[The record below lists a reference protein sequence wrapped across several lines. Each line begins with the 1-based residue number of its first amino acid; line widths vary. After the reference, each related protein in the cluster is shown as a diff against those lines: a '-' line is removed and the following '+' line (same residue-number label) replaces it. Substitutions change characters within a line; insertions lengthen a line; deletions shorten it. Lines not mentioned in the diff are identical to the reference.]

1 MTYKVALTGGIAS
14 GKTAVSDM
22 FAELGVTVI
31 DADVIGRE
39 VVAKGSDALQAIAE
53 HFGKEVL
60 TESGELDRQKLR
72 SKVFSDEQQRQWLN
86 NLLHPLIR
94 KEMKQRQQQAQS
106 VYSISVIPL
115 LYESGQY
122 QDYDRVLTVDCPTAI
137 QLERLMERD
146 QSTLEQAKAI
156 LDKQATREQRLS
168 IADDVIVNDS
178 DLHSLKQS
186 VITLDNQYRQLARN

>member
-14 GKTAVSDM
+14 GKTAVGDL
-22 FAELGVTVI
+22 FAQLGVTVI
-31 DADVIGRE
+31 DADLIARE
-39 VVAKGSDALQAIAE
+39 VVAKGSKALQAIVE
-53 HFGKEVL
+53 HFGEDML
-60 TESGELDRQKLR
+60 TDSGELDRQKLR
-72 SKVFSDEQQRQWLN
+72 TKVFSDEQQRQWLN

-94 KEMKQRQQQAQS
+94 NEIKQRQELAQS
-106 VYSISVIPL
+106 AYSISVIPL

-122 QDYDRVLTVDCPTAI
+122 RNYDRVLTVDCPAAI
-137 QLERLMERD
+137 QLKRLMERD
-146 QSTLEQAKAI
+146 QSTLEQAQAI

-186 VITLDNQYRQLARN
+186 VIKLDNQYRQSARN

>member
-1 MTYKVALTGGIAS
+1 MTFKVALTGGIAS

-22 FAELGVTVI
+22 FAELGVAVI
-31 DADVIGRE
+31 DADVIARE
-39 VVAKGSDALQAIAE
+39 VVDKGSEALHAIVE
-53 HFGKEVL
+53 HFGEQIL
-60 TESGELDRQKLR
+60 TDSGALDRQKLR
-72 SKVFSDEQQRQWLN
+72 TKVFSNEQERLWLN

-94 KEMKQRQQQAQS
+94 AEMKRRQDVADS

-115 LYESGQY
+115 LFESGQY
-122 QDYDRVLTVDCPTAI
+122 KDYDRVLVVDCPEAV
-137 QLERLMERD
+137 QLERLMMRD
-146 QSTLEQAKAI
+146 QSTKEQAQAI
-156 LDKQATREQRLS
+156 LDKQASRQQRLS

>member
-31 DADVIGRE
+31 DADVIARE
-39 VVAKGSDALQAIAE
+39 VVAKGSQALQAITE
-53 HFGKEVL
+53 YFGTQVL
-60 TESGELDRQKLR
+60 TEIGELDRQKLR
-72 SKVFSDEQQRQWLN
+72 SMVFSDEQQRQWLN

-94 KEMKQRQQQAQS
+94 TEIKQRQELAHS
-106 VYSISVIPL
+106 AYSISVIPL
-115 LYESGQY
+115 LFESGQY
-122 QDYDRVLTVDCPTAI
+122 RNYDRVLTVDCPTAI
-137 QLERLMERD
+137 QLKRLMERD
-146 QSTLEQAKAI
+146 QSTLEQAQAI

-186 VITLDNQYRQLARN
+186 VIKLDNQYRQLARN

>member
-1 MTYKVALTGGIAS
+1 MTFKVALTGGIAS

-31 DADVIGRE
+31 DADIIARE
-39 VVAKGSDALQAIAE
+39 VVAKGSEALHAIVE
-53 HFGKEVL
+53 HFGDMVL
-60 TESGELDRQKLR
+60 TKAGELDRQQLR
-72 SKVFSDEQQRQWLN
+72 NRVFASEQDRLWLN

-94 KEMKQRQQQAQS
+94 KEMKRRQQLADS

-115 LYESGQY
+115 LYETGQSKE
-122 QDYDRVLTVDCPTAI
+122 YDRVLVVDCAEEV
-137 QLERLMERD
+137 QLERLMARD
-146 QSTLEQAKAI
+146 QSTREQAQSI
-156 LDKQATREQRLS
+156 LNKQASRKQRLA

-178 DLHSLKQS
+178 DLHSLRQS

>member
-22 FAELGVTVI
+22 FAELGVAVI
-31 DADVIGRE
+31 DADVIARE
-39 VVAKGSDALQAIAE
+39 VVAKGSEALQAIVE
-53 HFGKEVL
+53 HFGEQIL
-60 TESGELDRQKLR
+60 TESGALDRQKLR
-72 SKVFSDEQQRQWLN
+72 TKVFSNEQERLWLN

-94 KEMKQRQQQAQS
+94 AEMRRRQDVANS

-115 LYESGQY
+115 LFESGQHR
-122 QDYDRVLTVDCPTAI
+122 DYDRVLVVDCPEAV
-137 QLERLMERD
+137 QLDRLMMRD
-146 QSTLEQAKAI
+146 QSTKEQAQAI
-156 LDKQATREQRLS
+156 LDKQASRQQRLS

>member
-31 DADVIGRE
+31 DADVIARE
-39 VVAKGSDALQAIAE
+39 VVAKGSKALQVITE

-60 TESGELDRQKLR
+60 TETGELDRQKLR
-72 SKVFSDEQQRQWLN
+72 SKVFSDDQQRLWLN

-94 KEMKQRQQQAQS
+94 EEMKQRQELAQS
-106 VYSISVIPL
+106 AYSISVIPL

-122 QDYDRVLTVDCPTAI
+122 RNYDRVLTVDCPAEI
-137 QLERLMERD
+137 QLKRLMERD
-146 QSTLEQAKAI
+146 QSTLNQAQAI

-168 IADDVIVNDS
+168 IADDVIMNNS

-186 VITLDNQYRQLARN
+186 VIKLDNQYRQLARN

>member
-1 MTYKVALTGGIAS
+1 MTFKVALTGGIAS

-22 FAELGVTVI
+22 FAELGVAVI
-31 DADVIGRE
+31 DADVIARE
-39 VVAKGSDALQAIAE
+39 VVAKGSEALHAIVE
-53 HFGKEVL
+53 HFGEQIL
-60 TESGELDRQKLR
+60 TDSGALDRQKLR
-72 SKVFSDEQQRQWLN
+72 TKVFSNEQERLWLN

-94 KEMKQRQQQAQS
+94 AEMKRRQDVADS

-115 LYESGQY
+115 LFESGQY
-122 QDYDRVLTVDCPTAI
+122 KDYDRVLVVDCPEDV
-137 QLERLMERD
+137 QLERLMARD
-146 QSTLEQAKAI
+146 HSSKEQAQAI
-156 LDKQATREQRLS
+156 LDKQASRQQRLS

>member
-31 DADVIGRE
+31 DADVIARE
-39 VVAKGSDALQAIAE
+39 VVAKDSQALQAIVE
-53 HFGKEVL
+53 HFGEEVL
-60 TESGELDRQKLR
+60 TDTGELDRQKLR
-72 SKVFSDEQQRQWLN
+72 NAVFSNEQDRLWLN

-94 KEMKQRQQQAQS
+94 NEMKRRLELTDS

-115 LYESGQY
+115 LYESGQSK
-122 QDYDRVLTVDCPTAI
+122 DYDRVLVVDCAEEV
-137 QLERLMERD
+137 QLERLMARD
-146 QSTLEQAKAI
+146 HSTSQQAQSI
-156 LDKQATREQRLS
+156 LDKQATRQQRLS
-168 IADDVIVNDS
+168 IADDVVVNDS

-186 VITLDNQYRQLARN
+186 VITLDKQYRQLARN